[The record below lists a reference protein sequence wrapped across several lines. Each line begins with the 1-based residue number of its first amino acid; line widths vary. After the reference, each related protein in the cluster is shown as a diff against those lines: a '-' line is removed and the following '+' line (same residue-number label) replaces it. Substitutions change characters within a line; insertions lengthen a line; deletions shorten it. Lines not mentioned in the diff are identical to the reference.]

1 MMRGLMMRLA
11 AAIKVASMHDVAVVG
26 GGLTGVMMA
35 TALSHAEMDV
45 ALVDRDHD
53 LATGVD
59 ERTTTINAAGARMLT
74 ALGVW
79 DRLATPP
86 APIRRVAIAEGV
98 PPTGLA
104 ARRRAQT
111 DLSWQTNASPMGFV
125 IGNTTLQAA
134 LRDIIEERPVTR
146 IHGVS
151 VSGWQAGDDGIELSL
166 ADINGTGDSSGASSL
181 RAALVVACDGAR
193 SRLAEAAGLGLRE
206 ARQTQTAIVTI
217 LEAERHHDDTAFQ
230 RFLPTGP
237 FALMPLDGTR
247 LSLVWTLPNA
257 EADRL
262 LAVDDAAF
270 EAACLEAFG
279 PGLGYLR
286 HAGRRLA
293 WPLRPSWRRRISA
306 PGMVLAG
313 DAAHAIHPL
322 AGQGYNLALADAAVL
337 ADLLVETGRRGLPA
351 SHMSLRRAYEAAR
364 WRERAAMTT
373 ATSGLNSLFSNA
385 PAGIRHLA
393 GLGFA
398 VLDRLPVKSVFS
410 DIAAGGQLAE
420 AALLEGRLPG

>member
-1 MMRGLMMRLA
+1 
-11 AAIKVASMHDVAVVG
+11 MHDVAVVG

-35 TALSHAEMDV
+35 TALSHAGVNV
-45 ALVDRDHD
+45 ALVDRDNGNGN
-53 LATGVD
+53 AAGAD

-79 DRLATPP
+79 DRLPAPP
-86 APIRRVAIAEGV
+86 SPIRRIAIAEGAA
-98 PPTGLA
+98 PTGLA
-104 ARRRAQT
+104 ARRRAQA
-111 DLSWQTNASPMGFV
+111 DLSWQTDVAPMAFV
-125 IGNTTLQAA
+125 VSNMALQAA
-134 LRDIIEERPVTR
+134 LHDTIAHRPVTHL
-146 IHGVS
+146 HGAS
-151 VSGWQAGDDGIELSL
+151 VSAWQNLEGGAELTL
-166 ADINGTGDSSGASSL
+166 THANGTDADGTDAYGADAGGTSSSL

-193 SRLAEAAGLGLRE
+193 SRLAEAAGLGVRE
-206 ARQTQTAIVTI
+206 SRQTQTAIVTI

-230 RFLPTGP
+230 RFLQTGP

-257 EADRL
+257 DAERL
-262 LAVDDAAF
+262 LAADETTF

-279 PGLGYLR
+279 TSLGYLR
-286 HAGRRLA
+286 LAGARLA
-293 WPLRPSWRRRISA
+293 WPLRPSWRPRITA
-306 PGMVLAG
+306 PGLVLAG

-337 ADLLVETGRRGLPA
+337 ADMLVDTGRRGLPA
-351 SHMSLRRAYEAAR
+351 SHLSLRRAYAAAR
-364 WRERAAMTT
+364 WRERAAMTA

-385 PAGIRHLA
+385 PAGMRRLA
-393 GLGFA
+393 GFGFA
-398 VLDRLPVKSVFS
+398 MLDRMPGKSVFS

>member
-1 MMRGLMMRLA
+1 
-11 AAIKVASMHDVAVVG
+11 MHDVAVVG

-35 TALSHAEMDV
+35 TALSHTGLDV
-45 ALVDRDHD
+45 ALVDRDNGMITD
-53 LATGVD
+53 TD

-86 APIRRVAIAEGV
+86 APIRRIAIAEGA

-111 DLSWQTNASPMGFV
+111 DLSWQTDAAPMAFV
-125 IGNTTLQAA
+125 IGNSTLQAA
-134 LRDIIEERPVTR
+134 LRDNIAQRPVTQFR
-146 IHGVS
+146 GSS
-151 VSGWQAGDDGIELSL
+151 VSAWQAGDDAAELTL
-166 ADINGTGDSSGASSL
+166 ADINGTADGGSASSL

-193 SRLAEAAGLGLRE
+193 SRLAEVAGLGLRE
-206 ARQTQTAIVTI
+206 TRQTQTAIVTI

-230 RFLPTGP
+230 RFLQTGP

-257 EADRL
+257 EAERL
-262 LAVDDAAF
+262 LAVDDTAF
-270 EAACLEAFG
+270 EAACLTAFG
-279 PGLGYLR
+279 TGLGYLR
-286 HAGRRLA
+286 LAGRRLA
-293 WPLRPSWRRRISA
+293 WPLRPSWRRRITA
-306 PGMVLAG
+306 PGLILAG

-337 ADLLVETGRRGLPA
+337 ADLLVENARRGLPA
-351 SHMSLRRAYEAAR
+351 SHMSLRRAYASAR

-373 ATSGLNSLFSNA
+373 ATSGLNNLFSSA
-385 PAGIRHLA
+385 PAGIRRLA
-393 GLGFA
+393 GLGFTM
-398 VLDRLPVKSVFS
+398 LDRLPVKSVFS

>member
-1 MMRGLMMRLA
+1 M
-11 AAIKVASMHDVAVVG
+11 VARMHDVAVVG

-35 TALSHAEMDV
+35 TALSYAGVDV
-45 ALVDRDHD
+45 ALIDRDGGRD
-53 LATGVD
+53 GGRGDGKAPGAD

-79 DRLATPP
+79 DRLPAPP
-86 APIRRVAIAEGV
+86 TPIRRIAIAEG
-98 PPTGLA
+98 PAPTGLA

-111 DLSWQTNASPMGFV
+111 DLSWRTAEAPMAFV
-125 IGNTTLQAA
+125 VGNMALQAA
-134 LRDIIEERPVTR
+134 LRDSIASRPVTQ
-146 IHGVS
+146 IPGMAVAE
-151 VSGWQAGDDGIELSL
+151 WQNHENGAELSL
-166 ADINGTGDSSGASSL
+166 TDANGASSSL
-181 RAALVVACDGAR
+181 HAALVVACDGAR
-193 SRLAEAAGLGLRE
+193 SQLAEAAGLGLRE
-206 ARQTQTAIVTI
+206 TRQTQTAIVTI

-230 RFLPTGP
+230 RFLQTGP
-237 FALMPLDGTR
+237 FALMPFDGTR
-247 LSLVWTLPNA
+247 LSLVWTLPNS

-262 LAVDDAAF
+262 LVVDETAF

-279 PGLGYLR
+279 PSLGYLR
-286 HAGRRLA
+286 LAATRLA

-306 PGMVLAG
+306 PGLILAG

-337 ADLLVETGRRGLPA
+337 ADLLVEGRRRGLPA
-351 SHMSLRRAYEAAR
+351 SHLSLRRAYEAAR
-364 WRERAAMTT
+364 WRERAAMTM
-373 ATSGLNSLFSNA
+373 ATSGLNSLFSHA
-385 PAGIRHLA
+385 PAGVRRLA

-398 VLDRLPVKSVFS
+398 MLDRLPVKSVFS

>member
-1 MMRGLMMRLA
+1 
-11 AAIKVASMHDVAVVG
+11 MHDVAVVG

-35 TALSHAEMDV
+35 TALSHAGVDV
-45 ALVDRDHD
+45 ALVDRDND
-53 LATGVD
+53 LATGAD

-74 ALGVW
+74 TLGVW
-79 DRLATPP
+79 GRLATPP
-86 APIRRVAIAEGV
+86 APIRRIAIAEGA

-111 DLSWQTNASPMGFV
+111 DLSWQTDTSPMGFV
-125 IGNTTLQAA
+125 VGNATLQAA
-134 LRDIIEERPVTR
+134 LRDTIAQRPVTR
-146 IHGVS
+146 IRDSS
-151 VSGWQAGDDGIELSL
+151 VSAWRAGEDAAELTL
-166 ADINGTGDSSGASSL
+166 ANSSGASSL
-181 RAALVVACDGAR
+181 HAALVVACDGAR
-193 SRLAEAAGLGLRE
+193 SRLAEAAGLDLRE
-206 ARQTQTAIVTI
+206 TRQTQTAIVTI

-257 EADRL
+257 EAERL
-262 LAVDDAAF
+262 LAVDDTAF

-286 HAGRRLA
+286 HAGKRLV

-306 PGMVLAG
+306 PGLILAG

-337 ADLLVETGRRGLPA
+337 ADLLVGNVRRGLPA

-373 ATSGLNSLFSNA
+373 ATSGLNNLFSNA
-385 PAGIRHLA
+385 PAGIRRLA

-398 VLDRLPVKSVFS
+398 MLDRLPVKSVFL
-410 DIAAGGQLAE
+410 DIAAGGKLAE

>member
-1 MMRGLMMRLA
+1 MRLA

-35 TALSHAEMDV
+35 TALSHAGVDV
-45 ALVDRDHD
+45 ALVDRDND
-53 LATGVD
+53 LATRAD

-86 APIRRVAIAEGV
+86 APIRRIAIAEGAA
-98 PPTGLA
+98 PTGLA

-111 DLSWQTNASPMGFV
+111 DLSWQTDTSPMGFV
-125 IGNTTLQAA
+125 VGNATLQAA
-134 LRDIIEERPVTR
+134 LRDTIAQRPVTR
-146 IHGVS
+146 IRDTS
-151 VSGWQAGDDGIELSL
+151 VSAWRAGDDAAELTL
-166 ADINGTGDSSGASSL
+166 ADSSGASSL

-193 SRLAEAAGLGLRE
+193 SRLAEAAGLDLRE
-206 ARQTQTAIVTI
+206 TRQTQTAIVTI

-257 EADRL
+257 EAERL
-262 LAVDDAAF
+262 LAVDDTAF

-286 HAGRRLA
+286 HAGKRLA

-306 PGMVLAG
+306 PGLILAG

-337 ADLLVETGRRGLPA
+337 ADLLVENARRGLPA

-385 PAGIRHLA
+385 PTGIRRLA
-393 GLGFA
+393 GLGFTM
-398 VLDRLPVKSVFS
+398 LDRLPVKSVFS
-410 DIAAGGQLAE
+410 DIAAGGKLAK

>member
-1 MMRGLMMRLA
+1 
-11 AAIKVASMHDVAVVG
+11 MHDVAVVG

-35 TALSHAEMDV
+35 TALSHAGVDV
-45 ALVDRDHD
+45 ALIERDDRRDGGR
-53 LATGVD
+53 TPEND

-79 DRLATPP
+79 DRLPVPP
-86 APIRRVAIAEGV
+86 APIRRIAIAEGA

-111 DLSWQTNASPMGFV
+111 DLSWQTGEVPMAFV
-125 IGNTTLQAA
+125 VGNMALQAA
-134 LRDIIEERPVTR
+134 LRDSIAARPVTQ
-146 IHGVS
+146 IAGMVVS
-151 VSGWQAGDDGIELSL
+151 EWQHHENGAALRLTDASGTS
-166 ADINGTGDSSGASSL
+166 SSL
-181 RAALVVACDGAR
+181 HTALVVACDGAR
-193 SRLAEAAGLGLRE
+193 SQLAEAAGLGSRE
-206 ARQTQTAIVTI
+206 TRQTQTAIVTI
-217 LEAERHHDDTAFQ
+217 LETEWHHDDTAFQ
-230 RFLPTGP
+230 RFLQTGP
-237 FALMPLDGTR
+237 FALMPFDGTR
-247 LSLVWTLPNA
+247 LSLVWTLPNNEA
-257 EADRL
+257 ERL
-262 LAVDDAAF
+262 LAVDETTF

-286 HAGRRLA
+286 LAGTRLA
-293 WPLRPSWRRRISA
+293 WPLRPSWRPRITA
-306 PGMVLAG
+306 PGLILAG

-337 ADLLVETGRRGLPA
+337 TDLLVANRRRGLPA
-351 SHMSLRRAYEAAR
+351 SHLSLRQAYEAAR

-373 ATSGLNSLFSNA
+373 ATSGLNSLFSSA
-385 PAGIRHLA
+385 PAGVRRLA

-420 AALLEGRLPG
+420 ATLLDGRLPG

>member
-1 MMRGLMMRLA
+1 
-11 AAIKVASMHDVAVVG
+11 MHDVAVVG

-35 TALSHAEMDV
+35 TALSHAGV
-45 ALVDRDHD
+45 NIVLVDRDD
-53 LATGVD
+53 GTATGAD
-59 ERTTTINAAGARMLT
+59 ERTTTINAAGAQMLT

-79 DRLATPP
+79 DRLPTPP
-86 APIRRVAIAEGV
+86 APIRRIAIAEGA

-111 DLSWQTNASPMGFV
+111 DLSWQTDEAPMAYV
-125 IGNTTLQAA
+125 VGNTALQTALHDTIAA
-134 LRDIIEERPVTR
+134 RPVSHLRSTA
-146 IHGVS
+146 
-151 VSGWQAGDDGIELSL
+151 VSGWQAHDDGTEMTLTT
-166 ADINGTGDSSGASSL
+166 ADGTSSSIH
-181 RAALVVACDGAR
+181 AALTVACDGAR
-193 SRLAEAAGLGLRE
+193 SRLAEAAGLGHRE
-206 ARQTQTAIVTI
+206 TRQTQTAIVTM

-237 FALMPLDGTR
+237 FALMPFDGTR

-257 EADRL
+257 EAERL
-262 LAVDDAAF
+262 LAADETAF
-270 EAACLEAFG
+270 EAACLAAFG

-286 HAGRRLA
+286 LAGTRLV

-306 PGMVLAG
+306 PGLILAG

-337 ADLLVETGRRGLPA
+337 ADLLLETRRRGLPA
-351 SHMSLRRAYEAAR
+351 SHLSLRHAYEAAR
-364 WRERAAMTT
+364 WRERAAMTA
-373 ATSGLNSLFSNA
+373 ATSGLNSLFSAA
-385 PAGIRHLA
+385 PAGVRRLA

-410 DIAAGGQLAE
+410 DIAGGGQLAE

>member
-1 MMRGLMMRLA
+1 
-11 AAIKVASMHDVAVVG
+11 MHDVAVVG

-35 TALSHAEMDV
+35 TALSHTGLDV
-45 ALVDRDHD
+45 ALVDRDNGMITD
-53 LATGVD
+53 TD

-74 ALGVW
+74 ALDVW

-86 APIRRVAIAEGV
+86 APIRRIAIAEGA

-111 DLSWQTNASPMGFV
+111 DLSWQTDAAPMAFV
-125 IGNTTLQAA
+125 VGNMTLRAA
-134 LRDIIEERPVTR
+134 LGDSIAQRPVTQFR
-146 IHGVS
+146 GSS
-151 VSGWQAGDDGIELSL
+151 VSAWQAGDDAAELTL
-166 ADINGTGDSSGASSL
+166 ADINGTADSGGASSL
-181 RAALVVACDGAR
+181 HAALVVACDGAR
-193 SRLAEAAGLGLRE
+193 SHLAEVAGLGLRE
-206 ARQTQTAIVTI
+206 TRQTQTAIVTI

-230 RFLPTGP
+230 RFLQTGP

-257 EADRL
+257 EAERL
-262 LAVDDAAF
+262 LAVDDTAF
-270 EAACLEAFG
+270 EAACLTAFG
-279 PGLGYLR
+279 TGLGYLR
-286 HAGRRLA
+286 LAGRRLA
-293 WPLRPSWRRRISA
+293 WPLRPSWRRRITA
-306 PGMVLAG
+306 PGLILAG

-337 ADLLVETGRRGLPA
+337 ADLLVENARRGLPA
-351 SHMSLRRAYEAAR
+351 SHMSLRRAYAAAR

-373 ATSGLNSLFSNA
+373 ATSGLNNLFSNA
-385 PAGIRHLA
+385 PAGIRRLA
-393 GLGFA
+393 GVGFTM
-398 VLDRLPVKSVFS
+398 LDRLPVKSVFS